1 MKKIRNKKRIVNQ
14 KTLLVTADIGKEK
27 NYGYMRCP
35 DGTEIEPFAFRNQ
48 HQGFAKFWNNVQY
61 LKKEKGLTHVVVGIE
76 STGAYGIPLLHF
88 LKDKDVESVY
98 VNPAHTKKVKEVQDN
113 SPNKHDKK
121 DPKVIADIIELGR
134 WLRVV
139 VPEGLAAELREL
151 VHFRDDDMTEQ
162 TALYNKLHDL
172 LFKIFPEFEPVMKD
186 LKTKTA
192 QYLLQ
197 HYPTPE
203 SIIELGIEQL
213 SDIIHRLSRGKIRA
227 AERAQQLY
235 RAAQQSIGIK
245 EGQKKIVHKI
255 QNIFQIISTYNQFIE
270 QYEHEISIAL
280 HKIPDSNYILSIK
293 GISDITAAGIIG
305 ELADFSDF
313 NSFAEVEKYAG
324 LNLYEI
330 SSGKRKGQ
338 KAISKRGRPLLRKLL
353 YFAAIN
359 VVREGGIY
367 HEKYQS
373 YLKRG
378 MPKMKALIAICRKL
392 LRLIFALVR
401 EHREFDITYLEH
413 NKVRKAA

>member
-14 KTLLVTADIGKEK
+14 RTLLVTVDIGKEK

-35 DGTEIEPFAFRNQ
+35 DGTEIEPFAFRNS
-48 HQGFAKFWNNVQY
+48 HDGFNKFWVNVQY
-61 LKKEKGLTHVVVGIE
+61 LKKQKGLTHVVVGIE

-88 LKDKDVESVY
+88 LKDKDVDSVY

-113 SPNKHDKK
+113 SPNKNDKK

-139 VPEGLAAELREL
+139 IPQGVAAELREL
-151 VHFRDDDMTEQ
+151 VHFRDDDLTLR
-162 TALYNKLHDL
+162 TALYNKLNDL
-172 LFKIFPEFEPVMKD
+172 LFKIFPEFGQVMKD

-192 QYLLQ
+192 QYILQ

-203 SIIELGIEQL
+203 SIVELGIDKL
-213 SDIIHRLSRGKIRA
+213 SEIIHRISRGKIRA
-227 AERAQQLY
+227 AERSQQLY
-235 RAAQQSIGIK
+235 RAAQHSIGIK
-245 EGQKKIVHKI
+245 EGQKKIVHEI
-255 QNIFQIISTYNQFIE
+255 QNIFQIILTYNQFIE
-270 QYEHEISIAL
+270 QYEHDISIEL
-280 HKIPDSNYILSIK
+280 RKIPESNYILSIK
-293 GISDITAAGIIG
+293 GISDITAACIIG

-313 NSFAEVEKYAG
+313 KSFAEVEKYAG

-338 KAISKRGRPLLRKLL
+338 KGISKRGRPLLRKLL
-353 YFAAIN
+353 YFAALN

-367 HEKYQS
+367 HKKYQS

-401 EHREFDITYLEH
+401 DHSEFDITYLE
-413 NKVRKAA
+413 NKKVRKAA